1 MSEALA
7 RLTAALSRSYRIERE
22 LGTGGMATVYLAH
35 DVKHD
40 RQVALKVLKPELGA
54 VLGAERFLAE
64 IKVTANLHH
73 PNLLPLFDSGAADG
87 MLYYVMPYIEGETL
101 RARLDRERQLPV
113 DETIRLVTL
122 MAGALDYAHARGVIH
137 RDLKPENILLQAGQP
152 VIADFGIALAVA
164 HAGGTRI
171 TETGLSLGTPHYM
184 SPEQATGD
192 RIIDARADQ
201 YSLAAVA
208 YEMLTGEPPH
218 TGATAQAIIAR
229 LLTETPRSVR
239 ATRPTVSAALNAAI
253 HRALAKS
260 PADRFASCG
269 DFARALGAAPTPGG
283 AGGSVLR
290 RRALGAVVAGLVIVA
305 ATVLLLIN
313 KRSAGSVAGADT
325 RSIAVLPLTNLSGDK
340 SDDYFGIGLA
350 EEMTRALAKAGA
362 RVIGRVS
369 AGALLAKGLDEREIA
384 KELGVGSL
392 LTGSV
397 QREGGQVRI
406 SVTLSAAN
414 GVVRWTQAYDRPI
427 TNVFAVQDEIARE
440 VARELLGSLGVK
452 PAGTLV
458 RNETEDPEAHAQL
471 LQGIVLWNRRTA
483 PAIRQAISLFEQ
495 AVVRDPRYARAQAW
509 LAMANVTL
517 AFYVDD
523 NTDSLL
529 TRAQAAADRAIA
541 IDSTISEAFTASGNV
556 QTLRWHG
563 RQADE
568 RFRQA
573 LARDSTLATTWFWSG
588 LLALRAGNFA
598 EARRRIL
605 RARELEPASLVVRA
619 GEVQIFLGE
628 RRSGAADSAS
638 NQIIALDSSFA
649 LGWYE
654 RANAL
659 LAMNRDDEAI
669 AILQRRVVGAPGVRP
684 SEQQGILAWALATAG
699 RSVEARTVI
708 EGMRAANGGSLPP
721 VGVLAAAL
729 ERLGDRAAAISVLGE
744 AIARHDPWML
754 QHNRGVRYDRL
765 RKDPQAAALL
775 ATYET
780 P

>member
-1 MSEALA
+1 MTDSLT
-7 RLTAALSRSYRIERE
+7 RLMAALGRSYRIERE
-22 LGTGGMATVYLAH
+22 LGAGGMATVYLAH

-40 RQVALKVLKPELGA
+40 RQVAVKVLKPELGA

-73 PNLLPLFDSGAADG
+73 PNLLPLFDSGAAG
-87 MLYYVMPYIEGETL
+87 GLLYYVMPYIEGETL

-164 HAGGTRI
+164 HAGGTRV

-239 ATRPTVSAALNAAI
+239 ATRPTVSAAFNTAI

-269 DFARALGAAPTPGG
+269 DFARALGAGMRS
-283 AGGSVLR
+283 GGSEVNALR

-313 KRSAGSVAGADT
+313 KRSAGSVAGVDT

-340 SDDYFGIGLA
+340 SDDYLGIGLA

-384 KELGVGSL
+384 KELGVASL

-397 QREGGQVRI
+397 QREGALFRI
-406 SVTLSAAN
+406 SVTLSAAD

-427 TNVFAVQDEIARE
+427 ANVFAVQDEIARE

-458 RNETEDPEAHAQL
+458 RNETDDLEAHARL

-495 AVVRDPRYARAQAW
+495 AVVRDPRYARARAW

-517 AFYVDD
+517 AYYVDD

-529 TRAQAAADRAIA
+529 VRAQAAADHAIA
-541 IDSTISEAFTASGNV
+541 IDSTISEAYTASGSV
-556 QTLRWHG
+556 QALSWHG
-563 RQADE
+563 RRSDE

-573 LARDSTLATTWFWSG
+573 LARDSTLATTWFWYG
-588 LLALRAGNFA
+588 LLALHEGSFA
-598 EARRRIL
+598 EARRRIS

-649 LGWYE
+649 LGWYD

-659 LAMNRDDEAI
+659 LGMNRVDEAI
-669 AILQRRVVGAPGVRP
+669 AILQRRVVGTPGVRP

-699 RSVEARTVI
+699 RSAEARQVI
-708 EGMRAANGGSLPP
+708 EGMRAVNGGSLPP

-775 ATYET
+775 ATHET